1 MVISKEIEEKLR
13 TKHQVT
19 NKEVYECLANCKGN
33 LLIDNREQH
42 RTNPPTNWI
51 IAETNRRRELK
62 VCFMIIDGD
71 IHIKSAFEP
80 NEKEQKNLC
89 SAWKKDHIEKNK

>member
-1 MVISKEIEEKLR
+1 MTIVISEEIEDKLR
-13 TKHQVT
+13 IKHQVT
-19 NKEVYECLANCKGN
+19 EKEVQEALANCTGN

-51 IAETNRRRELK
+51 IAETNQRRELK
-62 VCFMIIDGD
+62 ICFIIIDGD

-80 NEKEQKNLC
+80 NEQERTIYAKHG
-89 SAWKKDHIEKNK
+89 KKTT

>member
-1 MVISKEIEEKLR
+1 MTIVISKEIEEKLR

-19 NKEVYECLANCKGN
+19 SKEVQECLANCTGK
-33 LLIDNREQH
+33 LLTDNREQH

-51 IAETNRRRELK
+51 IAETNQRRELK
-62 VCFMIIDGD
+62 VCFIIIEGA

-80 NEKEQKNLC
+80 NEKERRIYALRG
-89 SAWKKDHIEKNK
+89 